1 MVTVV
6 VVVEHFGWQRSCCDL
21 QAVAAA
27 VMTVVEVP
35 PADIQGPLPH
45 GWGHNMADWFGQA
58 VAIAAVAAGAAGA
71 AGERSEPVLG
81 RTQMRWMDVAKCS
94 ISIAS

>member
-1 MVTVV
+1 MV
-6 VVVEHFGWQRSCCDL
+6 G
-21 QAVAAA
+21 
-27 VMTVVEVP
+27 
-35 PADIQGPLPH
+35 
-45 GWGHNMADWFGQA
+45 GHNMADWFGQA